1 MAYFWSKFKEGL
13 DVKKLLLGSVLLI
26 SVMGVLNA
34 KSYEC
39 NRYVNGKYE
48 GFVKVHADSKS
59 EAVNKAF
66 EKYRKLNEGPFT
78 NMKVDSIKCE
88 IPIF

>member
-1 MAYFWSKFKEGL
+1 M
-13 DVKKLLLGSVLLI
+13 KKLLLGSVLLVGLM
-26 SVMGVLNA
+26 SVTSA

-39 NRYVNGKYE
+39 KRYVNGKYA

-88 IPIF
+88 ISIF